1 MGFCK
6 ASVAAPDSLS
16 LILTIETTK
25 TMRIGPILWQ
35 ILQGVSR
42 IREAGILVALIVLA
56 AATAL
61 LNPRFLS
68 AFNLQILT
76 RQIAIYC
83 KEE

>member
-1 MGFCK
+1 
-6 ASVAAPDSLS
+6 
-16 LILTIETTK
+16 
-25 TMRIGPILWQ
+25 MRIGPILWQ